1 MARKE
6 VKLTESA
13 QTEKD
18 EKNEKDGAK
27 MINYTKK
34 KQGRRHGARLARAI
48 RRLLRGLRMSSRTG
62 RTVLG
67 ASGAL
72 VDARWGRMP
81 SEFRRKVEWRQYPR
95 STWITDSSRR
105 Q

>member
-18 EKNEKDGAK
+18 EKSEKDGAK
-27 MINYTKK
+27 MTNYTKK
-34 KQGRRHGARLARAI
+34 KQGRRRGARPARAI
-48 RRLLRGLRMSSRTG
+48 RRLLRGLRMSARIG

-67 ASGAL
+67 ANGVL
-72 VDARWGRMP
+72 VGARWGRMP
-81 SEFRRKVEWRQYPR
+81 SEFRRKVGWRQYPR
-95 STWITDSSRR
+95 STWITDSSRK